1 MLYEI
6 YCQEFHQKRIMFN
19 EGLNVVLG
27 TNTGDNSIGKSTF
40 LMIVDFVF
48 GGNTYSKAPDIQK
61 NVPPHDI
68 YFSFKRD
75 TEYFYFCRNNI
86 ESRTVWKCDKNY
98 SKLSEISISEYR
110 EWLDVYY
117 NLQLPALSFRDAVG
131 RYMRIYGK
139 ENLNERHPLNYTSKE
154 NDKKAS
160 YALLKMFDCYS
171 PIAELETQAQKD
183 EEKLKTFQKAQKLAY
198 VEKIDK
204 TTYNKNIK
212 ELEILYN
219 ELNKLYSKLD
229 NGLLDVD
236 SIVSEKALELKKELS
251 NVRRM
256 RGILNNRLN
265 TIDDNYNYKF
275 SFDTNSIAELTRFF
289 PNVDLRALEEIESF
303 HKQISTIF
311 KNELK
316 QERQKLMQ
324 KVNDYNE
331 LESTYEN
338 NLKGLIKNPDLS
350 KAILQQHTDLIK
362 KTEKLQRENESYIK
376 LKSLKENKLNDEK
389 ELKLVETQQ
398 FAIIANKINEQMK
411 EMNTLIYEGRFNAP
425 LISFNGN
432 TYDFFT
438 PDDTGTGMAY
448 KGLVVFDLSVLKLTK
463 LPILIHDSIILKQ
476 ISDEAIEKLL
486 ELYTSCGKQV
496 IIALD
501 KQNTYTEKSAT
512 MLKNSKILELAPN
525 DKTLFGRS
533 WG

>member
-1 MLYEI
+1 
-6 YCQEFHQKRIMFN
+6 
-19 EGLNVVLG
+19 
-27 TNTGDNSIGKSTF
+27 
-40 LMIVDFVF
+40 
-48 GGNTYSKAPDIQK
+48 
-61 NVPPHDI
+61 
-68 YFSFKRD
+68 
-75 TEYFYFCRNNI
+75 
-86 ESRTVWKCDKNY
+86 
-98 SKLSEISISEYR
+98 
-110 EWLDVYY
+110 
-117 NLQLPALSFRDAVG
+117 
-131 RYMRIYGK
+131 MRIYGK

-289 PNVDLRALEEIESF
+289 PNVDLRALEEIEYF